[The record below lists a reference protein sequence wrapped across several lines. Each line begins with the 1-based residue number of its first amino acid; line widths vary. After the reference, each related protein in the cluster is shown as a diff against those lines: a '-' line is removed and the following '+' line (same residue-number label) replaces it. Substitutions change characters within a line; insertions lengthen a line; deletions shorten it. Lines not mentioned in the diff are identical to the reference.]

1 MDSTLDRR
9 MRGAGAGVS
18 CPPPEIASDDDDE
31 PTPPPPAKDSDS
43 ARSRPKK
50 SRAPF
55 EPARMDSPL
64 DRRGDLGVLGRG
76 GSVFVSVFVVVVFV
90 VVVVVVVVYDESE
103 PVNDIDGWRSAVRM
117 MPSSGVVGGESRI
130 EASPPPPA
138 ADGLSSE

>member
-9 MRGAGAGVS
+9 IRGAGAGVDDTRS
-18 CPPPEIASDDDDE
+18 PPEIASDDDDE
-31 PTPPPPAKDSDS
+31 GAPPPPPAKDADS

-76 GSVFVSVFVVVVFV
+76 GSVSVSVFV

>member
-9 MRGAGAGVS
+9 MRGAAGAGVDDRLS
-18 CPPPEIASDDDDE
+18 PPEITSDDE
-31 PTPPPPAKDSDS
+31 EAPPPPPAKDADR

-64 DRRGDLGVLGRG
+64 DRRGVPGVLGRG
-76 GSVFVSVFVVVVFV
+76 GSVSV
-90 VVVVVVVVYDESE
+90 VVVVVDDESE
-103 PVNDIDGWRSAVRM
+103 PVNDIDVWRSAVRM
-117 MPSSGVVGGESRI
+117 MPSSGVGGESRI

>member
-1 MDSTLDRR
+1 
-9 MRGAGAGVS
+9 
-18 CPPPEIASDDDDE
+18 
-31 PTPPPPAKDSDS
+31 
-43 ARSRPKK
+43 
-50 SRAPF
+50 
-55 EPARMDSPL
+55 MDSPL

-76 GSVFVSVFVVVVFV
+76 GSVSVSVFV

>member
-1 MDSTLDRR
+1 
-9 MRGAGAGVS
+9 MRGAGAGVR
-18 CPPPEIASDDDDE
+18 CPPPEIASDDEGE
-31 PTPPPPAKDSDS
+31 PTPPAKDADS

-103 PVNDIDGWRSAVRM
+103 PVNDIDGWRIAVRM